1 MENNNSLLNTI
12 KETKEIIVAIS
23 CGISLLLGGL
33 IYGLQYLSCM
43 NGYSGSS
50 TIMNFANGKVNYSK
64 VDSFQAN
71 YCKEYMG
78 LDMSY
83 MFKCVLI
90 IFIISFIV
98 IALIIHFKLFQKIR
112 KKLTKKSLLILSLI
126 ILIPIILLI
135 FINNYNEKQS
145 IIDSYYGKYATS
157 SFCVNYVEKYS
168 YSNSYECKEKKDVE
182 LIITKENFCS
192 FSVDN
197 KVYNCRFNLDMNS
210 SDNALTINIENTN
223 NEVPTKIICDYRSSN
238 LYCKS
243 KDDNFNYSDNLF
255 KMYYEE

>member
-1 MENNNSLLNTI
+1 MENNNSLFNTI
-12 KETKEIIVAIS
+12 KETKEIIIAIS
-23 CGISLLLGGL
+23 CGIALILGGL
-33 IYGLQYLSCM
+33 IYGIQFLNCM
-43 NGYSGSS
+43 NGSSSSS
-50 TIMNFANGKVNYSK
+50 TIMNYTNGQINYSK
-64 VDSFQAN
+64 VDSFKAN

-78 LDMSY
+78 LDISY
-83 MFKCVLI
+83 MFKCALI

-112 KKLTKKSLLILSLI
+112 KKITKKSLLILSLI

-157 SFCVNYVEKYS
+157 SFCVNYVKKYS

-182 LIITKENFCS
+182 LIIRKDNFCS
-192 FSVDN
+192 LSVDN
-197 KVYNCRFNLDMNS
+197 KVYNCNFNLDINS
-210 SDNALTINIENTN
+210 SDNQLTINIEDTN
-223 NEVPTKIICDYRSSN
+223 NEVPTKIICDYHSSI

-243 KDDNFNYSDNLF
+243 KDDNFNYNDNLV

>member
-1 MENNNSLLNTI
+1 MKNNNSLLNTI
-12 KETKEIIVAIS
+12 KETKEIILAIS

-50 TIMNFANGKVNYSK
+50 TIMNYANGKVNYSK

-78 LDMSY
+78 LDISY
-83 MFKCVLI
+83 MFKCALI

-112 KKLTKKSLLILSLI
+112 KKLTKKSLFILVLI
-126 ILIPIILLI
+126 ILIPIIALF
-135 FINNYNEKQS
+135 FINSYNEKQY
-145 IIDSYYGKYATS
+145 INDSYYGKYGTS
-157 SFCVNYVEKYS
+157 SFCVNRVKKYS
-168 YSNSYECKEKKDVE
+168 YSNSYECKETKDIE
-182 LIITKENFCS
+182 LIIRKDNFCS

-197 KVYNCRFNLDMNS
+197 KVYNCNFNLDINL
-210 SDNALTINIENTN
+210 SDNQLIINIEDTN
-223 NEVPTKIICDYRSSN
+223 NEVPTKINCDYRSSN

-243 KDDNFNYSDNLF
+243 EDDNFNYSDNMF
-255 KMYYEE
+255 KRYYDE